1 MPEEFEE
8 FLNWKFSLNSSNN
21 TMSKPTAMR
30 KKSTNDPVRYST
42 LSLGLELPGR
52 SLSYVYYP
60 NQPNFSYSLIAI
72 LLVVFGMTALEAS
85 VAMAKINK
93 DLFANPNMKPEERNT
108 FLKKC
113 IEHLLKSHNMPLN
126 ATLLDTSQYSKG
138 CRL

>member
-1 MPEEFEE
+1 MLEEFEE

-21 TMSKPTAMR
+21 TMSKPTVMR
-30 KKSTNDPVRYST
+30 KKSTNDPVRCLT
-42 LSLGLELPGR
+42 LSLGLELPGT
-52 SLSYVYYP
+52 LLGNVYYP
-60 NQPNFSYSLIAI
+60 YRPNNPYSLIAI

-93 DLFANPNMKPEERNT
+93 DLFANPNMKPEERNN

-138 CRL
+138 CKL

>member
-8 FLNWKFSLNSSNN
+8 FLNWKFSLKSSNN
-21 TMSKPTAMR
+21 TMSKPTVMR
-30 KKSTNDPVRYST
+30 KKSTNDPVRYLT

-52 SLSYVYYP
+52 SLSNLYYP
-60 NQPNFSYSLIAI
+60 HGLNDPYSLIVI
-72 LLVVFGMTALEAS
+72 FLVVFGMTALEAS

-93 DLFANPNMKPEERNT
+93 DLFANPNMKPEERNN

-113 IEHLLKSHNMPLN
+113 IEHLLKSHKMPLN

-138 CRL
+138 CKL